1 MSKLPELTRLIDEA
15 AFAPEV
21 FDRNLGQIARM
32 LGYDHGALVYSEL
45 DVPNYVATEET
56 LAGLNA
62 YAAEGWLDGDF
73 RARHIAPFPIG
84 RIFADSI
91 HVPAEQRLSSDIY
104 NEFYKCHDMAN
115 YVGWKFSIDDSVWI
129 YSFARSETKGP
140 IGPTEIRQLQQIAKA
155 ANRSALVAQRLRSAR
170 LGGMLDGLASV
181 GVAALTLSRD
191 GRVLEYTP
199 QAEQIFDEE
208 FGPVRG
214 VLRANDRASQLA
226 LDRLAA
232 TARSFVGLVGLEN
245 AVVRRTDGRRPV
257 LVEPITVRGLG
268 LDGFPGARMLLVL
281 VDLDQPTGA
290 PGRQLM
296 QLFHLSPA
304 EADIAIQLS
313 QGLRLRDIAA
323 KRGVKLDTVRVQV
336 KHLLQKLDASRQSD
350 IVSLVARLAG
360 ATKE

>member
-1 MSKLPELTRLIDEA
+1 MSKIVELARLIDEA

-62 YAAEGWLDGDF
+62 YTKEGWLAADF
-73 RARHIAPFPIG
+73 RARYIAPFPIG
-84 RIFADSI
+84 RIFADNI

-104 NEFYKCHDMAN
+104 NTLYKRHDMAN

-129 YSFARSETKGP
+129 YSFARSERAGP
-140 IGPTEIRQLQQIAKA
+140 VRPEDIRLLQQMAKA

-170 LGGMLDGLASV
+170 MDGMLDGLASV

-191 GRVLEYTP
+191 GRVLQFTP

-214 VLRANDRASQLA
+214 VLRAQDRASQAA
-226 LDRLAA
+226 LDRVAA
-232 TARSFVGLVGLEN
+232 SARSTLGLVGLEN
-245 AVVRRTDGRRPV
+245 AVVRRTDGRRPI
-257 LVEPITVRGLG
+257 LVEPIAVRGLG

-281 VDLDQPTGA
+281 IDLDQPTGA

-313 QGLRLRDIAA
+313 QGLRIRTIAE
-323 KRGVKLDTVRVQV
+323 KRGVKVDTVRVQV

-350 IVSLVARLAG
+350 IVGLVARLAG